1 MINGCLLIQKNLQL
15 ILGTHPIIE
24 EAKQIAKEIE
34 KDNKMNR

>member
-1 MINGCLLIQKNLQL
+1 MK
-15 ILGTHPIIE
+15 LGNSLPSSSLTHPIIE